1 MKKQLSLFLLT
12 RGNRTSAKVADCT
25 CTFISLLKIINLIK
39 SLFPAS
45 MVLLSCNQND
55 TDHDI
60 VNDLCVA
67 SVPHRLC
74 ELKTIV

>member
-1 MKKQLSLFLLT
+1 MKNQLSLFLLT

-39 SLFPAS
+39 RFFPTS

-55 TDHDI
+55 TDHEI

-67 SVPHRLC
+67 SVPQRLC